1 MQVTQLF
8 ELPLGLDAAFGSFYD
23 HLFSHSVVNK
33 LFSLMN
39 PAIIE
44 VAVYFGYA
52 SVLAVPIFAAY
63 ANFLIQVPD
72 HLPDAGGGP
81 NWAQASLKN
90 RPLGHRTA
98 FTRQISVSALR

>member
-8 ELPLGLDAAFGSFYD
+8 ELPLGLDSAFGSFYD

-33 LFSLMN
+33 LFGLMN
-39 PAIIE
+39 PTVIE

-52 SVLAVPIFAAY
+52 SMLAVPIFAAY

-72 HLPDAGGGP
+72 HLPGAGGGP
-81 NWAQASLKN
+81 NWAQVSPEN

-98 FTRQISVSALR
+98 CTRQIGVSALR